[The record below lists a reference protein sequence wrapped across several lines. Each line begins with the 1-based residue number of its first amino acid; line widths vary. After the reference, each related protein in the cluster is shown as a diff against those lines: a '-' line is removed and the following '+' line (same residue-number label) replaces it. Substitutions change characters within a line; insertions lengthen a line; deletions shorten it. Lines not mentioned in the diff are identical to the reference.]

1 MNRIKLKRDKE
12 YYKKSKENLLEK
24 TRGLRLSFEQ
34 RNLSYL
40 EYKTQ
45 LNHVLKN
52 KPIDFWLNYYDRNI
66 RNIEKELKT
75 YEFESRASS
84 NRKILFIIIFSLL
97 MLVPLFF
104 LLKAEYTSYVVY
116 KIDKEGV
123 NIKSGLENKE
133 TDEKHSIVRFDH
145 ILSEKEK
152 KDLEKQG
159 IKLLSYMPDNAWIV
173 STNSRDVKRYK
184 ISKENKIGFKNLI
197 RNSDDTINLTVLF
210 FKDIDPDIKLKNA
223 KLISR
228 VDSLNGLIVNV
239 PVDDIDLLLDDND
252 VQWVEPQ
259 LPEPVEF
266 NDGARNSLNVDALHT
281 NYSLSGSLIN
291 IGEWDAGHA
300 DNAHYDLINR
310 IIFGDVASIQY
321 HSTHVAGTAIG
332 SGNRSSL
339 NGGYDFQWKGMAPN
353 ATIISYEWFNDD
365 AELEQE
371 YLDAIN
377 NYDIDISTN
386 SWGLNVGG
394 YYPCEYM
401 GNYTTSNLI
410 LDSVVNGGFGK
421 KVLIIWAAGNDRSRG
436 LCGTDPLNVN
446 NNYINIPPYGTGK
459 NVLTIGA
466 VNSDDD
472 SMPSYSSWGPTDDG
486 RVKPDLVAP
495 GDENS
500 GDSGI
505 KSTIPGNRYTVY
517 SGTSMAAPAVAGVSA
532 LIIEDF
538 LKTHSYKPWPSLIKA
553 LLIQTAIDLG
563 NYGPDYSFGY
573 GKINASAVIDIIEN
587 DNEQNRLIIN
597 NTLVNSSKEYNINI
611 VNETELRL
619 TLVWDDATPTINSIK
634 QLVNNL
640 DLVVISPNLT
650 RHYPFTLDKYNPSQL
665 ALTNQADDIN
675 IIEQI
680 IVKNPETGLWRIV
693 VNNTI
698 LITQQDF
705 SLVSSVP
712 LNKVISSTRLP
723 PTTILISPENN
734 FVTNKTEVVFNC
746 SATDDLEL
754 SNMSLY
760 TNLDGEFLLNQSS
773 LISGIQNST
782 LFRINI
788 SDGNFMWNC
797 LSYNNN
803 SLYDWNDENYSITID
818 SVAPEIILLMPE
830 NNFTLNTNAVSFS
843 YDVNE
848 NNLSCILNINGNSEV
863 LISKEFTKNLENN
876 NYTWYVGCVDVAGNS
891 NISEQ
896 RSFNVNYI
904 QPSTG
909 GSGGGGS
916 GGGGGSSGGGGSRS
930 SSEPVSSSIIES
942 SINEEPKTVEK
953 PVSVKEEQK
962 QVVNKTKPIEIKENK
977 QYKIYYFIPLILGL
991 YILFNII
998 KIRRIKHKLKRKGL

>member
-1 MNRIKLKRDKE
+1 MNRIKLAKGIE
-12 YYKKSKENLLEK
+12 YYNRSKENLLLK
-24 TRGLRLSFEQ
+24 VNSLKLNFEQ
-34 RNLSYL
+34 RNLNYL

-45 LNHVLKN
+45 LNHLLKN

-66 RNIEKELKT
+66 RNFEKELKS
-75 YEFESRASS
+75 YEFEARSS
-84 NRKILFIIIFSLL
+84 ANRKILFVIIFSLL

-104 LLKAEYTSYVVY
+104 LLKAEYTSYAVY
-116 KIDKEGV
+116 KIDKEDV

-133 TDEKHSIVRFDH
+133 TNEKHSIIKFDH
-145 ILSEKEK
+145 VLSEKEK
-152 KDLEKQG
+152 RDLENQG
-159 IKLLSYMPDNAWIV
+159 IKLLSYIPDNTWIV
-173 STNSRDVKRYK
+173 STNKNIKKYK

-197 RNSDDTINLTVLF
+197 KNSDHTVNLTVLF
-210 FKDIDPDIKLKNA
+210 FKDVDPDIKLKNM

-228 VDSLNGLIVNV
+228 VDSINGLIVNV
-239 PVDDIDLLLDDND
+239 PLADIDLLLDDNN

-259 LPEPVEF
+259 LPEPIEF
-266 NDGARNSLNVDALHT
+266 NDGARTSSNVDVLQT
-281 NYSLSGSLIN
+281 NLTGSSIK

-300 DNAHYDLINR
+300 DNTHYDLINR
-310 IIFGDVASIQY
+310 IIFGDVASIQD
-321 HSTHVAGTAIG
+321 HSTHVAGIAIG
-332 SGNRSSL
+332 NGNRSSL
-339 NGGYDFQWKGMAPN
+339 NGGYDSQWKGMAPN

-401 GNYTTSNLI
+401 GNYTTANLI
-410 LDSVVNGGFGK
+410 LDDIVNGGFGK
-421 KVLIIWAAGNDRSRG
+421 KILIIWAAGNDRSRG
-436 LCGTDPLNVN
+436 LCGTDSLNVN
-446 NNYINIPPYGTGK
+446 NNYVNIPPYGTGK

-472 SMPSYSSWGPTDDG
+472 TMPSYSSWGPTDDG
-486 RVKPDLVAP
+486 RIKPELVAP

-538 LKTHSYKPWPSLIKA
+538 LRTHNYKPWPSTIKA
-553 LLIQTAIDLG
+553 LLIHTAVDLG
-563 NYGPDYSFGY
+563 NSGPDYSFGY

-597 NTLVNSSKEYNINI
+597 NTLVNSSNEYKLNI
-611 VNETELRL
+611 VNETELIL
-619 TLVWDDATPTINSIK
+619 TLVWDDAPPTINSIK

-640 DLVVISPNLT
+640 DLIVISPNLT
-650 RHYPFTLDKYNPSQL
+650 RYYPFTLDKNNPSEA
-665 ALTNQADDIN
+665 ALTNQSDDVN
-675 IIEQI
+675 IIEQVI
-680 IVKNPETGLWRIV
+680 IKNPENGLWRLI

-712 LNKVISSTRLP
+712 LNEIINSTRLP

-734 FVTNKTEVVFNC
+734 FATNKTEIAFNC

-754 SNMSLY
+754 SNISLY
-760 TNLDGEFLLNQSS
+760 TNLNTEFLLNQSS
-773 LISGIQNST
+773 LVSGIQNGT
-782 LFRINI
+782 LFRINL
-788 SDGNFMWNC
+788 SDGDFMWNC

-803 SLYDWNDENYSITID
+803 SMHDWNDENYSITID
-818 SVAPEIILLMPE
+818 SVAPEINLLMPE
-830 NNFTLNTNAVSFS
+830 DNVTLNTNIVSFS
-843 YDVNE
+843 YDVID
-848 NNLSCILNINGNSEV
+848 NNNITCLLNLNGNNEV
-863 LISKEFTKNLENN
+863 LISKEFTKSLENN
-876 NYTWYVGCVDVAGNS
+876 NYIWYVSCVDIAGNS

-896 RSFNVNYI
+896 RGFNVNYI
-904 QPSTG
+904 QPPSTG
-909 GSGGGGS
+909 GSGGGG
-916 GGGGGSSGGGGSRS
+916 GGGSSGGGS
-930 SSEPVSSSIIES
+930 SSGSSSDSVSSSIIES

-962 QVVNKTKPIEIKENK
+962 QVVNKTKPIEMKENK

>member
-1 MNRIKLKRDKE
+1 MNRVKLVKDLE
-12 YYKKSKENLLEK
+12 YYKRSKENLLLK
-24 TRGLRLSFEQ
+24 VKSLKLSFEQ
-34 RNLSYL
+34 RNLNYL

-45 LNHVLKN
+45 LNHLLKN
-52 KPIDFWLNYYDRNI
+52 KPIEFWLNYYDRNI

-75 YEFESRASS
+75 YEFEARSSS
-84 NRKILFIIIFSLL
+84 NRKILFAIIFSLL

-116 KIDKEGV
+116 KIDKDDV
-123 NIKSGLENKE
+123 DIKSGLENKE
-133 TDEKHSIVRFDH
+133 TDDKHSIVKFDH
-145 ILSEKEK
+145 GLSEKEK
-152 KDLEKQG
+152 KELEKQG
-159 IKLLSYMPDNAWIV
+159 IKLLSYIPDNAWIV
-173 STNSRDVKRYK
+173 STNSRDIKRYK

-197 RNSDDTINLTVLF
+197 KNDDDTVNLTVLF
-210 FKDIDPDIKLKNA
+210 FKDVNPDIKLKNA

-228 VDSLNGLIVNV
+228 VDSINGLIVNI
-239 PVDDIDLLLDDND
+239 PADDLDLLLEDNN
-252 VQWVEPQ
+252 VQWVESQ

-300 DNAHYDLINR
+300 DNTHYDLVNR
-310 IIFGDVASIQY
+310 IIFGDAASIQY

-332 SGNRSSL
+332 NGNQSSL
-339 NGGYDFQWKGMAPN
+339 NGGYDSQWKGMAPN
-353 ATIISYEWFNDD
+353 ATIISYEWFN
-365 AELEQE
+365 
-371 YLDAIN
+371 
-377 NYDIDISTN
+377 YDTDISTN

-401 GNYTTSNLI
+401 GNYTTANLI
-410 LDSVVNGGFGK
+410 LDNIVNGSFGK
-421 KVLIIWAAGNDRSRG
+421 KVLVIWAAGNDRSRG

-619 TLVWDDATPTINSIK
+619 TLVWDDAPPTINSIK
-634 QLVNNL
+634 QIVNNL
-640 DLVVISPNLT
+640 DLVVVSPNLT
-650 RHYPFTLDKYNPSQL
+650 RYYPFTLDKYNPSQA

-830 NNFTLNTNAVSFS
+830 NNFTLNTNIVSFS
-843 YDVNE
+843 YDVID
-848 NNLSCILNINGNSEV
+848 NNNITCILSLNGNNEA
-863 LISKEFTKNLENN
+863 LISKDFTKNLENN
-876 NYTWYVGCVDVAGNS
+876 NYIWYVGCVDAAGNS
-891 NISEQ
+891 NVSEQ

-904 QPSTG
+904 QPPSTG
-909 GSGGGGS
+909 GSG
-916 GGGGGSSGGGGSRS
+916 GGGGGSSGGGSSSGS
-930 SSEPVSSSIIES
+930 SSESVSS
-942 SINEEPKTVEK
+942 
-953 PVSVKEEQK
+953 
-962 QVVNKTKPIEIKENK
+962 
-977 QYKIYYFIPLILGL
+977 
-991 YILFNII
+991 
-998 KIRRIKHKLKRKGL
+998 R